1 MYVSQIYLDMKT
13 GALQDLSL
21 IQITL
26 GKIVATCKLSVW
38 DTHSACQRKKIPLQ
52 KTSRVVR

>member
-52 KTSRVVR
+52 EL